1 MSRANRKRRKMGGRP
16 RIEGPEVTRE
26 PNGRVTRSLRKTE
39 TEKEARAVV
48 IEARMRVFGA
58 SESDC
63 AQQDFGSV
71 LGRLFLAKAIKKH
84 QYEAGKTMCEDF
96 DRYYALTGIP
106 HPSAKAQDISRVRG
120 LGRDADP
127 SKARAAADRIM
138 KIEAQLGMVDVQ
150 GRPVTSVC
158 KRVCVMDDGTG
169 MELAHMRGWLAKGLE
184 ALSAYYG
191 IERQEA
197 A

>member
-1 MSRANRKRRKMGGRP
+1 MTKANRRRKNKGGRP
-16 RIEGPEVTRE
+16 RIEGAERE
-26 PNGRVTRSLRKTE
+26 PNGRITRPTRVE

-48 IEARMRVFGA
+48 IEARQRIFGA

-63 AQQDFGSV
+63 AKEEFGSV

-84 QYEAGKTMCEDF
+84 QYEAGKMMSADF
-96 DRYYALTGIP
+96 DRYYMLTGIP

-120 LGRDADP
+120 LGRDSDP
-127 SKARAAADRIM
+127 LKARSAANRVM
-138 KIEAQLGMVDVQ
+138 MIEQQLGSVDVQ

-158 KRVCVMDDGTG
+158 KRVCVMDDAQG
-169 MELAHMRGWLAKGLE
+169 MELAHMIKYLVAGLE
-184 ALSAYYG
+184 QLSTYYG
-191 IERQEA
+191 VERQVA